1 MEGFL
6 SHFWGTPQSS
16 SSCPWG
22 CSKRMFHPKPS
33 RYRVSPSKSVG
44 RHLHHG
50 FFFCSRCHWKLGL
63 LTPQTPRERFEVAL
77 RCVALPSPHDTYQ
90 DLPWQLLQRSKES
103 MRTCLKS
110 FHTALPSGKLTLL
123 LKMAIEIVELPIKMV
138 IFHSY
143 VSLPE
148 GIFEV
153 YLFNADLHW
162 LSASQWE
169 HGSS

>member
-16 SSCPWG
+16 ASCPWG

-33 RYRVSPSKSVG
+33 RYRVSPSKSLG

-50 FFFCSRCHWKLGL
+50 FFSAADAIENSGSWLLKRRVNVSR
-63 LTPQTPRERFEVAL
+63 L